1 MKVLTLVVTYNEAE
15 NIQDLVRGI
24 LRETQGDVLVVDDNS
39 TDGTANL
46 VHMMAENRVEVI
58 SRYAERG
65 YGSATITGLRY
76 GIEKGYDAIVTIDGD
91 RSQDPAEIRDLL
103 DEISSGYDVAIG
115 SRYFGGIRVLNW
127 DFRRLILSVGASSYL
142 RLLTGMKFKDCT
154 CGFRAYRASVF
165 ENVLLG
171 GIKAEGYAFLPELL
185 FSLRRA
191 CIVEVPITF
200 TERRLGESKMS
211 KRMMIEGVVRP
222 WAMLWRRIC
231 GG

>member
-15 NIQDLVRGI
+15 NIQDLIRGI
-24 LRETQGDVLVVDDNS
+24 LLETQGDVLVVDDNS
-39 TDGTANL
+39 PDGTANL

-65 YGSATITGLRY
+65 YGSATIRGLRY
-76 GIEKGYDAIVTIDGD
+76 GIDKGYDAIVTIDGD
-91 RSQDPAEIRDLL
+91 QSQDPVEIRDLL
-103 DEISSGYDVAIG
+103 DEIASGADVVIG
-115 SRYFGGIRVLNW
+115 SRYVGGIRVLNW
-127 DFRRLILSVGASSYL
+127 DLRRLLLSMGASSYL
-142 RLLTGMKFKDCT
+142 RALTGMRFKDCT
-154 CGFRAYRASVF
+154 CGFRAYRASV
-165 ENVLLG
+165 LSLDG
-171 GIKAEGYAFLPELL
+171 TKAEGYAFLPELL

-211 KRMMIEGVVRP
+211 KRMMIEGVLRP
-222 WAMLWRRIC
+222 WAMLFRRVC